1 MDTLKKEIYIEAR
14 SLLESGE
21 HEYLCHAL
29 KRATC
34 NILGTKYDIHS
45 DDVLYDLFP
54 EFIAMD
60 DGVFWHK
67 QYRKVLELPKI
78 GAGGA
83 WWEYEWPEPRIAMI
97 DYLLSR

>member
-1 MDTLKKEIYIEAR
+1 MDTLKKEIYIDAR

-34 NILGTKYDIHS
+34 NILGTAHELNT
-45 DDVLYDLFP
+45 DDVLCELFP
-54 EFIAMD
+54 EFIVMD
-60 DGVFWHK
+60 DGVFWCK
-67 QYRKVLELPKI
+67 QYRKTLSLTRMGV
-78 GAGGA
+78 GMA
-83 WWEYEWPEPRIAMI
+83 WWEYKWPEPRIAMI